1 MRSGGGNGQRWR
13 ARWRSGGQRPSA
25 SRSVQLA
32 ESVGGDWAHGVI
44 MPVRMESPRTREEEM
59 KNGGGLARLFNAVTL
74 PVPETAE
81 GVSET
86 APNAAVEVV
95 SAGV

>member
-1 MRSGGGNGQRWR
+1 
-13 ARWRSGGQRPSA
+13 
-25 SRSVQLA
+25 
-32 ESVGGDWAHGVI
+32 
-44 MPVRMESPRTREEEM
+44 M